1 MPSFPFREK
10 TREGA
15 GAGEGEGKGTGQER
29 YEVGHNR
36 EQRRKMKI
44 LTAILLTLAILSVY
58 ATYEWTLTLCE
69 NARPFMMMGVP
80 TIVDTETGSGI
91 VVRIKSTCNETLL
104 ISSLTLRLK
113 ADSGGALTITT
124 FSCKEIAPGELVQI
138 TAFSPVKLDGSS
150 YEATI
155 TINGKDYP
163 FVARRNA

>member
-1 MPSFPFREK
+1 MR
-10 TREGA
+10 TIA
-15 GAGEGEGKGTGQER
+15 LLHGQKDSEH
-29 YEVGHNR
+29 YEVGHER
-36 EQRRKMKI
+36 EQRTKMK
-44 LTAILLTLAILSVY
+44 LLVVVLLTLAILSVY
-58 ATYEWTLTLCE
+58 ATNGWILKLGE
-69 NARPFMMMGVP
+69 NERPFMLMGVP